1 VICRPSDPSACRCS
15 THATGIASVSCV
27 RAPRHEHPSSCQGLV
42 SPSALIAATSIH
54 VVQKLA
60 GHSDI
65 QTTETYYLS
74 VQPEDLAKARR
85 MQSALVG
92 DILSGVETDPLLTHF

>member
-1 VICRPSDPSACRCS
+1 VYVRETEGAKGRRAGVGPYTIHDLRR
-15 THATGIASVSCV
+15 SCITNWA
-27 RAPRHEHPSSCQGLV
+27 RRLP
-42 SPSALIAATSIH
+42 IH

-92 DILSGVETDPLLTHF
+92 DILSGTGTDPL